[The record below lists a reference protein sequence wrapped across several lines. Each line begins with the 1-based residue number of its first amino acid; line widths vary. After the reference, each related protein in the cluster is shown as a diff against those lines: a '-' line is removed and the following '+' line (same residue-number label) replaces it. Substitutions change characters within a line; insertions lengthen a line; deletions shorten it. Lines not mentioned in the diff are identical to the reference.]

1 MFIPR
6 LASFRP
12 IDLVV
17 AERDRWVLWLPVM
30 FGLGIAIYFGLS
42 FEPPLWLGPAGVAAV
57 LLAALVVR
65 KADGQGGGA
74 LLAVLVMAG
83 MMLAGFAAA
92 QWRTAAVAA
101 PTLSE
106 RIGPTTVSGRVT
118 NVETFPNGP
127 RVTIE
132 RPRISGLRTDRG
144 PQKVRLKLRG
154 KQPAVS
160 PGQWLRVRA
169 ILTPPSPPA
178 QPGGFDFQRHSFFR
192 QLGAYGFSIGT
203 AEIIDDGKQGL
214 DFLALGLARVR
225 QAVTARVLAGL
236 DGPAGAV
243 AAALMTGERSSIS
256 GALMDSMRDSGLA
269 HLLAISG
276 LHIGLMAAILFV
288 GLRGLMALSQPLA
301 LHFPIKKWAAAAA
314 IAGAFAYALIAGATV
329 PTQRAFL
336 MVGLVLLAVLVDRKG
351 LSVRLVAWA
360 ALVIL
365 VLRPE
370 SLLGASFQMS
380 FAAVIALIATYEW
393 ISERRRARF
402 AQTDRMPPTWARKVG
417 LYLAG
422 VALTTVIAGA
432 ATTPFAIYHF
442 NRFADYGLAAN
453 LMAVP
458 VTALWVMP
466 WAVAAF
472 VLMPFGLEG
481 LALTPMG
488 WGINVVIAVAE
499 TVSSWPGA
507 VTLLPSMPTLA
518 LAAIALGGLWMCLW
532 RRRWRLLG
540 LAGIA
545 AGLAA
550 IAVTQPPDILVDGR
564 GRLLAVR
571 SADGSV
577 AVSTFRRERFI
588 RKIWLR
594 RFGQDEARAIWPKNG
609 TRPDQRLSCDLQGC
623 LYRVGGRIVA
633 LAYGEGALAEDC
645 WIADVV
651 VSIVPVRRACP
662 AALDVIDRFDL
673 WRHGGHALW
682 LDETGVRIESV
693 NGSRGNR
700 PWVIKPERGQ
710 ERSKPKSRTGPGP
723 KNPA

>member
-1 MFIPR
+1 MFIPPI
-6 LASFRP
+6 ASFRP
-12 IDLVV
+12 VDLLL
-17 AERDRWVLWLPVM
+17 AERDRWALWLPVM
-30 FGLGIAIYFGLS
+30 FASGIGIYFSLS
-42 FEPPLWLGPAGVAAV
+42 FEPPPWLGLVGVAAV
-57 LLAALVVR
+57 LPAAFVVR
-65 KADGQGGGA
+65 KPGGQGGGA

-106 RIGPTTVSGRVT
+106 RIGPTTVSGRVIE
-118 NVETFPNGP
+118 VETFPGSR

-132 RPRISGLRTDRG
+132 RPRISGFRPDPGLA
-144 PQKVRLKLRG
+144 KARLKLRG

-178 QPGGFDFQRHSFFR
+178 QPGGFDFQRHSYFR

-203 AEIIDDGKQGL
+203 AEIIGDGKEGL
-214 DFLALGLARVR
+214 NFLTLGLARVR
-225 QAVTARVLAGL
+225 QAVTARILAAL

-243 AAALMTGERSSIS
+243 AAALMTGERGSIPP
-256 GALMDSMRDSGLA
+256 GLMDSMRDSGLA

-288 GLRGLMALSQPLA
+288 GLRGLMALSPPLA

-360 ALVIL
+360 AMVIL

-370 SLLGASFQMS
+370 SLLGPSFQMS
-380 FAAVIALIATYEW
+380 FAAVIALIAAYEW
-393 ISERRRARF
+393 ISERRRRARHVEGRLPSR
-402 AQTDRMPPTWARKVG
+402 TRKVG

-432 ATTPFAIYHF
+432 ATAPFAIYHF

-466 WAVAAF
+466 WAVAGF

-481 LALTPMG
+481 LALAPMG

-507 VTLLPSMPTLA
+507 VTLLPAMPILA
-518 LAAIALGGLWMCLW
+518 LVAVALGGLWLCLW
-532 RRRWRLLG
+532 RRRWRILG

-545 AGLAA
+545 AGLAT
-550 IAVTQPPDILVDGR
+550 IAFIQPPDILVDGR

-571 SADGSV
+571 SADGSI
-577 AVSTFRRERFI
+577 AVSTSRRDRFI

-594 RFGQDEARAIWPKNG
+594 GFGQNEALAEWPKNG
-609 TRPDQRLSCDLQGC
+609 VSPDQRLSCDLQGC
-623 LYRVGGRIVA
+623 LYRVGDRIVA

-662 AALDVIDRFDL
+662 AAFDVIDRFDL
-673 WRHGGHALW
+673 WRQGGHALW
-682 LDETGVRIESV
+682 LDENGVRIETV
-693 NGSRGNR
+693 NGNRGDR
-700 PWVIKPERGQ
+700 PWVIKPGRGKP
-710 ERSKPKSRTGPGP
+710 RSKTVSRPK
-723 KNPA
+723 KPA

>member
-1 MFIPR
+1 MFIPP

-12 IDLVV
+12 LDLLL

-30 FGLGIAIYFGLS
+30 FGSGIGIYFSLS
-42 FEPPLWLGPAGVAAV
+42 FEPPPWLGPVGVAAV
-57 LLAALVVR
+57 LAAAFVVR
-65 KADGQGGGA
+65 KPGGQGGGA
-74 LLAVLVMAG
+74 LLAVLAMAG
-83 MMLAGFAAA
+83 MMVAGFAAA

-101 PTLSE
+101 PVLNE
-106 RIGPTTVSGRVT
+106 RIGPTTVSGRVIE
-118 NVETFPNGP
+118 VETFPGSR

-132 RPRISGLRTDRG
+132 RPRISGLRPDRG
-144 PQKVRLKLRG
+144 LEKARLKLRG

-178 QPGGFDFQRHSFFR
+178 QPGGFDFQRHSYFR

-203 AEIIDDGKQGL
+203 AEIIGGGKQGM
-214 DFLALGLARVR
+214 DFPALGLARVR

-243 AAALMTGERSSIS
+243 AAALMTGERGSIPPR
-256 GALMDSMRDSGLA
+256 LMDSMRDSGLA

-288 GLRGLMALSQPLA
+288 GLRGLMALSPPLA

-365 VLRPE
+365 ALRPE

-380 FAAVIALIATYEW
+380 FGAVIALIATYEW
-393 ISERRRARF
+393 ISERRRARIGQ
-402 AQTDRMPPTWARKVG
+402 AERQPPSTARKVG
-417 LYLAG
+417 YYLAG

-442 NRFADYGLAAN
+442 NRFADYGLVAN

-545 AGLAA
+545 AGLVA
-550 IAVTQPPDILVDGR
+550 IALTRPPDLLVDGR

-571 SADGSV
+571 GADGSI
-577 AVSTFRRERFI
+577 AFSTSRRERFI

-594 RFGQDEARAIWPKNG
+594 RFGQQQAQAEWPKNG
-609 TRPDQRLSCDLQGC
+609 VSPDQRLSCDPRGC
-623 LYRVGGRIVA
+623 LYRAGGRIVA

-651 VSIVPVRRACP
+651 VSMVPVRRACP
-662 AALDVIDRFDL
+662 AAIDVIDRFDL

-682 LDETGVRIESV
+682 LDETGVRIETV
-693 NGSRGNR
+693 NGSRGDR
-700 PWVIKPERGQ
+700 PWVIKPGRGQ
-710 ERSKPKSRTGPGP
+710 GRGKPRSKTVTKP

>member
-6 LASFRP
+6 LACFRP
-12 IDLVV
+12 VDLVL

-30 FGLGIAIYFGLS
+30 FGSGIAIYFGLS
-42 FEPPLWLGPAGVAAV
+42 FEPPLWLGPVGVAAV
-57 LLAALVVR
+57 LLAAFVVR
-65 KADGQGGGA
+65 KTGGQGGGA

-83 MMLAGFAAA
+83 MTVAGFAAA

-101 PTLSE
+101 PVLNE
-106 RIGPTTVSGRVT
+106 RIGPTTVSGLVID
-118 NVETFPNGP
+118 VETFPNGS
-127 RVTIE
+127 RVTFE
-132 RPRISGLRTDRG
+132 KPRIAGLRPDRG
-144 PQKVRLKLRG
+144 PQKARLKLRG

-178 QPGGFDFQRHSFFR
+178 QPGGFDFQRHSYFR

-203 AEIIDDGKQGL
+203 AEIIGDGKQGM
-214 DFLALGLARVR
+214 DFLTLGLARVR

-243 AAALMTGERSSIS
+243 AAALMTGERSSIPS
-256 GALMDSMRDSGLA
+256 ALMDSMRDSGLA

-288 GLRGLMALSQPLA
+288 GLRALMALSEPLA

-360 ALVIL
+360 AMVIL

-370 SLLGASFQMS
+370 SLLGPSFQMS
-380 FAAVIALIATYEW
+380 FAAVIALIAAYEW
-393 ISERRRARF
+393 ISERRRWAGHVESRL
-402 AQTDRMPPTWARKVG
+402 PSWARKLG
-417 LYLAG
+417 IYLAG

-432 ATTPFAIYHF
+432 ATTPFAVYHF

-472 VLMPFGLEG
+472 VLMPFGLET
-481 LALTPMG
+481 LALAPMG

-518 LAAIALGGLWMCLW
+518 LAAIVLGGLWMCLW

-540 LAGIA
+540 LAGMA

-577 AVSTFRRERFI
+577 AFSTLRRERFI
-588 RKIWLR
+588 RGIWLR

-623 LYRVGGRIVA
+623 LYRVGGRVAA

-645 WIADVV
+645 WEADVV

-662 AALDVIDRFDL
+662 ANLAVVDRFDL

-682 LDETGVRIESV
+682 LDETGVRIETV
-693 NGSRGNR
+693 NGSRGDR
-700 PWVIKPERGQ
+700 PWVIKPGKGQGRG
-710 ERSKPKSRTGPGP
+710 KPKSKTVSGP
-723 KNPA
+723 KHPA

>member
-6 LASFRP
+6 LACFRP
-12 IDLVV
+12 VDLVL

-30 FGLGIAIYFGLS
+30 FGSGIAIYFGLS
-42 FEPPLWLGPAGVAAV
+42 FEPPLWLGPVGVAAV
-57 LLAALVVR
+57 LLAAFVVR
-65 KADGQGGGA
+65 KTGGQGGGA

-83 MMLAGFAAA
+83 MTVAGFAAA

-101 PTLSE
+101 PVLNE
-106 RIGPTTVSGRVT
+106 RIGPTTVSGLVID
-118 NVETFPNGP
+118 VETFPNGS
-127 RVTIE
+127 RVTFE
-132 RPRISGLRTDRG
+132 KPRIAGLRPDRG
-144 PQKVRLKLRG
+144 PQKARLKLRG

-178 QPGGFDFQRHSFFR
+178 QPGGFDFQRHSYFR

-203 AEIIDDGKQGL
+203 AEIIGDGKQGM
-214 DFLALGLARVR
+214 DFLTLGLARVR

-243 AAALMTGERSSIS
+243 AAALMTGERSSIPS
-256 GALMDSMRDSGLA
+256 ALMDSMRDSGLA

-288 GLRGLMALSQPLA
+288 GLRALMALSEPLA

-360 ALVIL
+360 AMVIL

-380 FAAVIALIATYEW
+380 FAAVIALIAAYEW
-393 ISERRRARF
+393 ISERRRAR
-402 AQTDRMPPTWARKVG
+402 AGQAERKPPSWTRKVG
-417 LYLAG
+417 FYLAG

-432 ATTPFAIYHF
+432 ATTPFAVYHF
-442 NRFADYGLAAN
+442 NRFADYGLVAN

-472 VLMPFGLEG
+472 VLMPFGLET

-518 LAAIALGGLWMCLW
+518 LVAVALGGLWMCLW

-571 SADGSV
+571 GADGSV
-577 AVSTFRRERFI
+577 AFSTFRRERFI
-588 RKIWLR
+588 RGIWLR

-623 LYRVGGRIVA
+623 LYRVGGRVAA

-662 AALDVIDRFDL
+662 ATVDVIDRFDL

-682 LDETGVRIESV
+682 LDETGVRIETV
-693 NGSRGNR
+693 NGSRGDR
-700 PWVIKPERGQ
+700 PWVIKPGRGQ
-710 ERSKPKSRTGPGP
+710 GRGKAKSKTGSRP

>member
-6 LASFRP
+6 LACFRP
-12 IDLVV
+12 VDLVL

-30 FGLGIAIYFGLS
+30 FGSGIAIYFGLT
-42 FEPPLWLGPAGVAAV
+42 FEPPLWLGPVGVAAV
-57 LLAALVVR
+57 LLAAFVVR
-65 KADGQGGGA
+65 KTGGQGGGA

-83 MMLAGFAAA
+83 MTVAGFAAA

-101 PTLSE
+101 PVLNE
-106 RIGPTTVSGRVT
+106 RIGPTTVSGRVID
-118 NVETFPNGP
+118 VETFPNGS
-127 RVTIE
+127 RVTFE
-132 RPRISGLRTDRG
+132 KPRIAGLRPDRG
-144 PQKVRLKLRG
+144 PQKARLKLRG

-178 QPGGFDFQRHSFFR
+178 QPGGFDFQRHSYFR

-203 AEIIDDGKQGL
+203 AEIIGDGKQGM
-214 DFLALGLARVR
+214 DFLTLGLARVR

-243 AAALMTGERSSIS
+243 AAALMTGERSSIPS
-256 GALMDSMRDSGLA
+256 ALMDSMRDSGLA

-288 GLRGLMALSQPLA
+288 GLRALMALSEPLA

-380 FAAVIALIATYEW
+380 FAAVIALIAAYEW
-393 ISERRRARF
+393 ISERRRAR
-402 AQTDRMPPTWARKVG
+402 AGQAERKPPSWTRKVG
-417 LYLAG
+417 FYLAG

-442 NRFADYGLAAN
+442 NRFADYGLVAN

-472 VLMPFGLEG
+472 VLMPFGLET

-518 LAAIALGGLWMCLW
+518 LVAVALGGLWMCLW

-571 SADGSV
+571 GADGSV
-577 AVSTFRRERFI
+577 AFSTFRRERFI
-588 RKIWLR
+588 RGIWLR

-623 LYRVGGRIVA
+623 LYRVGGRVAA

-662 AALDVIDRFDL
+662 ATVDVIDRFDL

-682 LDETGVRIESV
+682 LDATGVRIETV
-693 NGSRGNR
+693 NGSRGDR
-700 PWVIKPERGQ
+700 PWVIKPGRGQ
-710 ERSKPKSRTGPGP
+710 GRGKAKSKTGSGP